1 MTRTIGTGPAGG
13 GGGGGAVDSVN
24 GKTGVVVLTAADVG
38 ADPAGT
44 AAGLVTAHELASP
57 AHDVS
62 QITDALDK
70 TGDTMS
76 GTLAMGAEDITGT
89 GAVTAATFNG
99 VALTTA
105 GSGDLYLADDGTY
118 KATPDSNLF
127 ALQYSDT
134 GVRGLNAALRSGG
147 DLFGNLSPGSGIG
160 QPTVAGRIRA
170 VSWRRTNT
178 ANAGFLRVS
187 VIDTG
192 RTERVFTLVPVA
204 AATSNGITSGLDIE
218 CFDNEQISVIWDG
231 SSSGTTTSPAASV
244 FVEPS

>member
-1 MTRTIGTGPAGG
+1 MTRSIGTGTAGG

-24 GKTGVVVLTAADVG
+24 GKVGVVVLTAADVG
-38 ADPAGT
+38 ADPSGT

-105 GSGDLYLADDGTY
+105 GAGLIFLADDGTY
-118 KATPDSNLF
+118 KATPDSDVVGF
-127 ALQYSDT
+127 QFSDS
-134 GVRGLNAALRSGG
+134 GNRGPGAALRWGG
-147 DLFGNLSPGSGIG
+147 DRFGNKTPGSARGAPVIL
-160 QPTVAGRIRA
+160 AGTIIA
-170 VSWRRTNT
+170 VSWSRQVTPAGTVEVTILNGGNVT
-178 ANAGFLRVS
+178 GLGAANVPAPGGARSGATSVS
-187 VIDTG
+187 VP
-192 RTERVFTLVPVA
+192 LVSDDELYV
-204 AATSNGITSGLDIE
+204 G
-218 CFDNEQISVIWDG
+218 WDV
-231 SSSGTTTSPAASV
+231 SSSGTTQDLGVTV
-244 FVEPS
+244 WVQR